1 MDKQPSKTADLSAFL
16 TSIARFFV
24 KSAFHEKCGVCEA
37 CKKVSDFFDTL
48 KITLNHLIESYF
60 LMRIEVI
67 NSRFRD
73 KHQIAFAL
81 VERG

>member
-1 MDKQPSKTADLSAFL
+1 MV
-16 TSIARFFV
+16 RFFV
-24 KSAFHEKCGVCEA
+24 KSGFHEKCGVFEA
-37 CKKVSDFFDTL
+37 CKKVADFFDTL
-48 KITLNHLIESYF
+48 KITLNQMIESDF

-67 NSRFRD
+67 NSRFRY